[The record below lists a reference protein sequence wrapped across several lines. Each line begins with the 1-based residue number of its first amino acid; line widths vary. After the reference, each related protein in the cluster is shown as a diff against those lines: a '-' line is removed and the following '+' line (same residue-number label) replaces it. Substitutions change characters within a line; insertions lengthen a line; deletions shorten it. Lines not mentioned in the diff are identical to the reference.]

1 MTTDEILK
9 QSEELWQSLLRTIE
23 KKERENLPPV
33 TRYQHLLMEA
43 DQAISILKGMVAYHT
58 FDATAQEV
66 YFFKILK
73 PRFSAKFILYSKI
86 LALITTRPHGSY
98 KALRRICDDELDY
111 LHYFFSDQREFV
123 AYYKRGAT
131 YLDDKYFL
139 RRRYDLYTT
148 LETDLHSFDS
158 RFATSHDHVAA
169 RILAFEEYEAFLRQW
184 LAKHSKNRQQ
194 EDSFA
199 GMVTWSAS
207 KAALIELL
215 FSLHLTGCFNG
226 GNIELAEVIRWAEA
240 SLHTDLGNYH
250 KTLAEVRNRK
260 TRRTK
265 FLDLILRNFQDYLDR
280 SDQ

>member
-43 DQAISILKGMVAYHT
+43 DQAISILKGMVAHHT

-111 LHYFFSDQREFV
+111 LHYSFRIREN
-123 AYYKRGAT
+123 
-131 YLDDKYFL
+131 L
-139 RRRYDLYTT
+139 
-148 LETDLHSFDS
+148 
-158 RFATSHDHVAA
+158 
-169 RILAFEEYEAFLRQW
+169 
-184 LAKHSKNRQQ
+184 
-194 EDSFA
+194 
-199 GMVTWSAS
+199 
-207 KAALIELL
+207 
-215 FSLHLTGCFNG
+215 
-226 GNIELAEVIRWAEA
+226 
-240 SLHTDLGNYH
+240 
-250 KTLAEVRNRK
+250 
-260 TRRTK
+260 
-265 FLDLILRNFQDYLDR
+265 
-280 SDQ
+280 